1 LPQRWWRRW
10 QHPARATANQRPRR
24 CTISYLLACPNCGP
38 RPVDEYG
45 YGGEV
50 TFRSTSSEDERAL
63 FSYLYFRRNV
73 AGPQKEWW
81 FHTSGCREWF
91 QAERDTRDNTVI
103 EVARAGGLGGAGE
116 SPATAAAASE
126 AADG

>member
-1 LPQRWWRRW
+1 M
-10 QHPARATANQRPRR
+10 
-24 CTISYLLACPNCGP
+24 SYLLACPNCGP

-50 TFRSTSSEDERAL
+50 TVRAASSEDERTL

-73 AGPQKEWW
+73 AGPQREWW

-91 QAERDTRDNTVI
+91 QAERDTRDNTVLQI
-103 EVARAGGLGGAGE
+103 ARPGKLSGAAGE
-116 SPATAAAASE
+116 SPQTASAASE
-126 AADG
+126 AAGA